1 MLAARTEE
9 PATSE
14 GRSPCAEDLR
24 RCLDDQRAASLRDG
38 PPALEE
44 RLRDLDALKGAVLAY
59 RDRFVEAVSADF
71 GHRSRQET
79 RYLDLLP
86 VVATIGY
93 LQSNLARW
101 MRPEPRRVAFHFRPG
116 RARVAYQ
123 PLGVVGIISP
133 WNYPVVLA
141 LTPLATA
148 LAAGNRV
155 MLKPSEVT
163 PRTSGLLAAM
173 LGEVFP
179 AERVAVVTGD
189 ASVAATFANLPFDHL
204 VFTGSTSVGRAVMRA
219 ASDNLVPVTLELGG
233 KSPAIVERGTSLRR
247 AAHGIAFG
255 KLANAGQTCIAPDYV
270 LVAQEEVEGFA
281 AAFRREVERFYPEIA
296 TNPDYA
302 TIVDDRHHARLEGLI
317 EDARAKG
324 GLVREI
330 GSLEA
335 GRRPL
340 HPRTFLPTLVTGP
353 TDAMRLMQEE
363 IFGPI
368 LPIVPYA
375 TLDAAIA
382 FVNARARP
390 LALYFFGSKGTAQA
404 EVLARTT
411 SGNVTVNDTLLH
423 YAQDD
428 LPFGGVGASGMGAY
442 HGHEGFKALSHARG
456 IFVQPRLNASDVIR
470 PPFGALFERVMAH
483 LLR

>member
-1 MLAARTEE
+1 MRAARTEE
-9 PATSE
+9 PATSRRRLSCD
-14 GRSPCAEDLR
+14 GDLR
-24 RCLDDQRAASLRDG
+24 RCLDDQRAAGLRDG
-38 PPALEE
+38 PPALAD
-44 RLRDLDALKGAVLAY
+44 RLRDLEALKGAVLAY
-59 RDRFVEAVSADF
+59 GDRFVESVSADF

-79 RYLDLLP
+79 RCLDILP
-86 VVATIGY
+86 VVTTIGY
-93 LQSNLARW
+93 LRSNLARW
-101 MRPEPRRVAFHFRPG
+101 MRPEARRVALHFRPG

-133 WNYPVVLA
+133 WNYPIVLA

-163 PRTSGLLAAM
+163 PRTSELLAAM
-173 LGEVFP
+173 VGELFP
-179 AERVAVVTGD
+179 AERVTVVTGD
-189 ASVAATFANLPFDHL
+189 AAVAATFASLPFDHL
-204 VFTGSTSVGRAVMRA
+204 VFTGSTPVGRAVMRA

-302 TIVDDRHHARLEGLI
+302 TIVDDRHHARLRALLD
-317 EDARAKG
+317 DARAKG
-324 GLVREI
+324 GIVREI
-330 GSLEA
+330 GLPGD
-335 GRRPL
+335 GRQL
-340 HPRTFLPTLVTGP
+340 FHPRTFLPTLVTGP
-353 TDAMRLMQEE
+353 TDAMSLMREE

-368 LPIVPYA
+368 LPLVPYT
-375 TLDAAIA
+375 TLDEAIA

-456 IFVQPRLNASDVIR
+456 IFVQPRLNASDVVR